1 MAYQKVKTPRFYIDY
16 LSYWKMLGLID
27 DITMLHNGEF
37 EIDNILDLNPT
48 EVSKFSGVSEENGYT
63 IQITLNKDLSYN
75 DLFPTHTDNGF
86 VGLLGHNIS
95 TPDSGDY
102 AVKVAFRNITD
113 DDDTAIG
120 AFSVKEIS
128 NPSILNSEVHEYNE
142 HTQISKKGC
151 TLYKAKPNDYADET
165 LTFNTILLK
174 IKKMDANE
182 TTGVIEP
189 VSTHEG
195 NFNINSFCMGHY
207 YDMTNNPDLNVK
219 VTTEFDGFDVTNT
232 LGGSTITNIR
242 YMGAPYWSDYDG
254 NDLEPWAVGESSGYS
269 KRNGRKSWQ
278 LKFSYVDQKDLISS
292 NYMSNTYAENTSSYD
307 SGDILTSVDGETEDT
322 GFFHTIDSDE
332 SFSSRVL
339 NRIGNGQR
347 FIFQPNKDEN
357 NPSDFYIAMLDQD
370 SVVLDQVANGVYN
383 ISLTIKEVW

>member
-1 MAYQKVKTPRFYIDY
+1 MAYQKIKTPRFYIDY

-27 DITMLHNGEF
+27 DITMLHDGEF

-102 AVKVAFRNITD
+102 AVKVAFRNIAD

-151 TLYKAKPNDYADET
+151 TLYKAKPNDYSDES

-189 VSTHEG
+189 VAAHGG

-254 NDLEPWAVGESSGYS
+254 NDLEPWAVKKKDPERMKTILFTVSEQIKNLSILLNPIIPNATNKVLDTMNIDINTRKLDIIDNLTSFDHS
-269 KRNGRKSWQ
+269 KN
-278 LKFSYVDQKDLISS
+278 LKDL
-292 NYMSNTYAENTSSYD
+292 E
-307 SGDILTSVDGETEDT
+307 IL
-322 GFFHTIDSDE
+322 FNKIDN
-332 SFSSRVL
+332 V
-339 NRIGNGQR
+339 N
-347 FIFQPNKDEN
+347 
-357 NPSDFYIAMLDQD
+357 
-370 SVVLDQVANGVYN
+370 
-383 ISLTIKEVW
+383 